1 MLIRDY
7 TKPELVHFIE
17 YWNFTESE
25 MQYFLL
31 KSRDYS
37 NIRISVEMNVSE
49 PQVSIL
55 AKRVKSKIQRIQKS

>member
-1 MLIRDY
+1 MLLRDY
-7 TKPELVHFIE
+7 TKPELERFIE
-17 YWNFTESE
+17 YCNFTDSE

>member
-7 TKPELVHFIE
+7 TKPELEHFIE
-17 YWNFTESE
+17 YCNFTESE

-31 KSRDYS
+31 KSKDYS

-55 AKRVKSKIQRIQKS
+55 AKRVKLKIQRIQKS

>member
-1 MLIRDY
+1 MLLRDY
-7 TKPELVHFIE
+7 TKPELERFIE
-17 YWNFTESE
+17 YCNFTDSE

-37 NIRISVEMNVSE
+37 NIKISVEMNVSE

>member
-7 TKPELVHFIE
+7 TKPELEHFIE
-17 YWNFTESE
+17 YCNFTDSE

>member
-1 MLIRDY
+1 MLLRDY
-7 TKPELVHFIE
+7 TKPELERFIE
-17 YWNFTESE
+17 YCNFTDSE

-49 PQVSIL
+49 PQVSLL